1 MNHAAPT
8 NPGACAK
15 AEFLQAEPIRY
26 LMQDRNHEALEIM
39 ADKID
44 EAMLWVVFNHEF
56 VSNQEREF
64 ADIYAELRDARN
76 FFRLLS
82 RYVKEHG
89 ASQPQ

>member
-1 MNHAAPT
+1 MNQTTPV
-8 NPGACAK
+8 NPCPK
-15 AEFLQAEPIRY
+15 SEFLQSEPIKY
-26 LMQDRNHEALEIM
+26 LMQDRNHEALETM

-44 EAMLWVVFNHEF
+44 LAMLWVVFNHEF

-82 RYVKEHG
+82 RYVKDNQAG
-89 ASQPQ
+89 RPQ

>member
-1 MNHAAPT
+1 MNHPAPT
-8 NPGACAK
+8 NPCAK
-15 AEFLQAEPIRY
+15 VEFLRAEPFKY
-26 LMQDRNHEALEIM
+26 LMQDRNHEALESL

-44 EAMLWVVFNHEF
+44 AAMLWVVFNHEF

-82 RYVKEHG
+82 RYVKELG
-89 ASQPQ
+89 AGQP